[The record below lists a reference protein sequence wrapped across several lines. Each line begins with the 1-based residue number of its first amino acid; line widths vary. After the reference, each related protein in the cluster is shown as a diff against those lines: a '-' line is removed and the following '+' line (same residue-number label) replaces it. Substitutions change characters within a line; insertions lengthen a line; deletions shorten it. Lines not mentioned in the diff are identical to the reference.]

1 MDVYSKILLTLL
13 ILYWWMT
20 TIYMILWHNDKG
32 NLNFGTIVLAIFFGV
47 AIAPVV
53 WSEMRKQKKEHEK
66 DFERRAMNHLRLNAS
81 DHFERYMR
89 DYIRR
94 YENVPI
100 INNTPKTKKRREYK
114 LLRGY
119 DKD

>member
-20 TIYMILWHNDKG
+20 TIYMILWHNDHD
-32 NLNFGTIVLAIFFGV
+32 NLNFGRIVLAIFFGV

-53 WSEMRKQKKEHEK
+53 YDEMRKQKKKEK
-66 DFERRAMNHLRLNAS
+66 REQELRELYRMRITAS
-81 DHFERYMR
+81 DYYTRYLA

-94 YENVPI
+94 YDNVPI
-100 INNTPKTKKRREYK
+100 INNTPKTNKPKEFK
-114 LLRGY
+114 FFQ
-119 DKD
+119 K